1 MAQKEA
7 YLEQGYPNWS
17 RRDFQQFVKG
27 LEAYGWYVVFQFF
40 LGLCSL
46 VGRDQRPEVY
56 AADIQEKTA
65 EEVEKYYKTFKR
77 KWKTLSG
84 ELNTLGTNIYSQWF
98 QNTLVSKLESPKDSR
113 NETNGP
119 TWNSF

>member
-27 LEAYGWYVVFQFF
+27 LEAYGWYVVFHF

-84 ELNTLGTNIYSQWF
+84 ELNCVATNRYSRWF
-98 QNTLVSKLESPKDSR
+98 QNTLVSKLESLKDSR

-119 TWNSF
+119 IWNSF